1 MKRHKVLIADDD
13 SRARDGLIR
22 LLAAAPEIDVVGEAT
37 NGREAVQLVV
47 ELHPDVALID
57 IRMPEMNGLDA
68 TRLIKKSW

>member
-1 MKRHKVLIADDD
+1 
-13 SRARDGLIR
+13 
-22 LLAAAPEIDVVGEAT
+22 
-37 NGREAVQLVV
+37 LVV